1 MHLIFIGFFASRH
14 RELDTIFELI
24 FLVSFL
30 PTNEIL
36 GI

>member
-1 MHLIFIGFFASRH
+1 MHLIFIASRP
-14 RELDTIFELI
+14 RELDTIFGLI